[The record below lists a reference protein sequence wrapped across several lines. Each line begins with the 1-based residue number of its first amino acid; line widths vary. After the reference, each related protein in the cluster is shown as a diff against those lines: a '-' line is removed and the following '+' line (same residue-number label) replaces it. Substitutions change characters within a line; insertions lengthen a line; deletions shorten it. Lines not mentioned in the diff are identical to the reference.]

1 MSTKKISFNRSV
13 FIVLGGNVL
22 SQGLIFASS
31 PLLTRLYSP
40 EVFGQLAVF
49 ISVVAMINVF
59 TSLKYELALPLER
72 DQQKFLNLVVLCL
85 GILGGTTIICTAAV
99 FILGF
104 FFFEKQF
111 AEFLFWLLPLAFLG
125 EGITAITNYYGIHK
139 SKYKDLAILKVNK
152 SLFTV
157 GGQAGLYSLQ
167 SVGLVAGDVMGR
179 ILGGFKLMM
188 KMFREIRKS
197 ANLISLNEIREVA
210 GKYRKFPLISSYSS
224 FINSAGL
231 QLAPILLSAMYS
243 QAEVGLFALAQRV
256 IVSPLSII
264 GRAVADVFYGTAA
277 KIETPGELQRMFI
290 KTSFKLLLVGMIP
303 IGILYF
309 AGESLFGLIFGNA
322 WKETGTIIQILSLMY
337 LAQFIVSPLSQ
348 TLNILNR
355 QDLQL
360 IWDIV
365 RLILTVVP
373 FLAGFLFEYDFY
385 QLIRLF
391 GICSVASY
399 ALLYG
404 MIFRVLK
411 KQR

>member
-1 MSTKKISFNRSV
+1 MSTKKQSFNRSV

-59 TSLKYELALPLER
+59 TSMKYELALPVER
-72 DQQKFLNLVVLCL
+72 DQQKFINLVVLCL
-85 GILGGTTIICTAAV
+85 SILAITTIISTAAV
-99 FILGF
+99 LILGF

-111 AEFLFWLLPLAFLG
+111 TEFLFWLLPLAFLG

-139 SKYKDLAILKVNK
+139 SKYKDLAFLKVNK
-152 SLFTV
+152 ALFMV
-157 GGQAGLYSLQ
+157 GGQAGLYQLQ
-167 SVGLVAGDVMGR
+167 SVGMVVGDVMGR
-179 ILGGFKLMM
+179 ILGGFKLML
-188 KMFREIRKS
+188 KMVMELRKS
-197 ANLISLNEIREVA
+197 AHLISWNEIKDVA
-210 GKYRKFPLISSYSS
+210 RKYRKFPLISSYSS

-264 GRAVADVFYGTAA
+264 GRAVADVFYGMAA
-277 KIETPGELQRMFI
+277 KIEAPGELKRMFI
-290 KTSFKLLLVGMIP
+290 KTSFKLLLVGIIP

-309 AGESLFGLIFGNA
+309 AGESLFGLIFGDA
-322 WKETGTIIQILSLMY
+322 WKGTGTIIQILSLMY

-360 IWDIV
+360 VWDIL
-365 RLILTVVP
+365 RLILTVLP
-373 FLAGFLFEYDFY
+373 FLAGFLFQYDFH
-385 QLIRLF
+385 QLIKLY
-391 GICSVASY
+391 GICSVISY
-399 ALLYG
+399 VLLYV
-404 MIFRVLK
+404 MTFRVLK
-411 KQR
+411 KRI